1 MVGMA
6 AVALFH
12 SVYGLRPAV
21 RQAAERLRAAGH
33 QVVVPDLYGVPAVD
47 TLDEGFALADAVGWE
62 TMLERARAAL
72 RELPG
77 NAVLAGYSM
86 GSGVAEALL
95 SERSE
100 AAGLLLIAG
109 AGSGQVTVPAGSRV
123 QLHLADPDDF
133 FSPTDLE
140 AWIKAMTAAGA
151 VFEVF
156 RYPGV
161 GHLWT
166 DSGLGDYDG
175 LADDLAWQRCAEFL
189 RLS

>member
-1 MVGMA
+1 MVAMS

-33 QVVVPDLYGVPAVD
+33 QVVVPDLYGVPPVD
-47 TLDEGFALADAVGWE
+47 TLDEGFTLAEQVGWE

-72 RELPG
+72 RDLPPE
-77 NAVLAGYSM
+77 AVLAGYSM
-86 GSGVAEALL
+86 GAAVAEAMLM
-95 SERSE
+95 ERSA

-109 AGSGQVTVPAGSRV
+109 AGGGQVSVPAGSRV
-123 QLHLADPDDF
+123 QLHIADPDDF
-133 FSPTDLE
+133 LSPTDLE
-140 AWIKAMTAAGA
+140 AWIKRMTAADA

-175 LADDLAWQRCAEFL
+175 LADDLVGQRCLEFL

>member
-1 MVGMA
+1 MVAMA

-21 RQAAERLRAAGH
+21 RLAAERLRAAGH
-33 QVVVPDLYGVPAVD
+33 RVVVPDLYGVPAVD
-47 TLDEGFALADAVGWE
+47 TLDEGFALADKVGWE
-62 TMLERARAAL
+62 TMLERAREAL
-72 RELPG
+72 RDLPPD
-77 NAVLAGYSM
+77 AVLAGYSM
-86 GSGVAEALL
+86 GAGVAEALL
-95 SERSE
+95 AERIE
-100 AAGLLLIAG
+100 AAGLLLLAG
-109 AGSGQVTVPAGSRV
+109 AGSGPVSVPAGSRV

-133 FSPTDLE
+133 VSSADLD
-140 AWIKAMTAAGA
+140 AWIEGMTAAGA

-166 DSGLGDYDG
+166 DPDLGDYDG